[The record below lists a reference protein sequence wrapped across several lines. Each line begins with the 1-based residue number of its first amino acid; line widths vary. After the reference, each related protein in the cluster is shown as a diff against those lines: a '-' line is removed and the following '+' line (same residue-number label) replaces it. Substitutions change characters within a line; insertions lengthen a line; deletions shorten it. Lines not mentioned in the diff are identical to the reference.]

1 MCVCFAC
8 LSMSVCTCVYVSASA
23 CGCYTYIEFTCTKRD
38 GKHEAKDLS
47 RHLSGNRPRRRKGL
61 CCQARSCVSREGR
74 KLSLERPKSNTL
86 CPCHFT
92 LFDRSSFTNKKKKK
106 KEFASC
112 LNSIVKHPS
121 SASQSWEG
129 RLKESS
135 RRVPELRLR
144 SG

>member
-1 MCVCFAC
+1 MGVIHILNLRARKG
-8 LSMSVCTCVYVSASA
+8 M
-23 CGCYTYIEFTCTKRD
+23 
-38 GKHEAKDLS
+38 
-47 RHLSGNRPRRRKGL
+47 GNTRPRTSPDTSQVTGRGEGKV
-61 CCQARSCVSREGR
+61 CVARPGVVFRGKVGNFPSKDPSQIHSVLATLHSLADLVSQI
-74 KLSLERPKSNTL
+74 
-86 CPCHFT
+86 
-92 LFDRSSFTNKKKKK
+92 KKKK

-112 LNSIVKHPS
+112 LNSIAKHSS